1 MISTAVIGGRT
12 APDDVPMRASYARR
26 VPAPGHD
33 YASPMA
39 TSGKPKRN
47 WIQEERRKTL
57 GDWVAFCIGCGFT
70 LRYFVELESRDPG
83 DVPELRERGAPPLP
97 GLRRSVP
104 VGVPRRVRGVRGAGA
119 TAELFGGPIR
129 KAGK

>member
-1 MISTAVIGGRT
+1 MQDALQ
-12 APDDVPMRASYARR
+12 P
-26 VPAPGHD
+26 PG
-33 YASPMA
+33 ATTLRLVA

-70 LRYFVELESRDPG
+70 LRYFVELESEIPAACPNCAGEVRHLCPAC
-83 DVPELRERGAPPLP
+83 GARFPSAFL
-97 GLRRSVP
+97 VECEEC
-104 VGVPRRVRGVRGAGA
+104 GA
-119 TAELFGGPIR
+119 TVRPPELFGGPIR